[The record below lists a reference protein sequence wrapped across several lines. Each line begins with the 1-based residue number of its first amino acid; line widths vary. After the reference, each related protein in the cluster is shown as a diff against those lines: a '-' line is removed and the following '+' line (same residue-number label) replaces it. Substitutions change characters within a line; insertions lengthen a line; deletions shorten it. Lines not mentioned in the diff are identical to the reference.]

1 MARSSNGF
9 NQLGAGAG
17 RQKSGGQRS
26 VGICGRLASG
36 SVGWPELE
44 FISSSAPEM
53 LVEHLRSTGVFR
65 AALIDVPKENW
76 GVRPAVVLNILDRLT
91 YQALVD
97 RLSVDL
103 IGDLSPSVY
112 GWRLPPDSTE
122 RGEYSHNNIQWDAYR
137 DHLSVAT
144 TFSRA
149 GYERISSLAS
159 RACR

>member
-1 MARSSNGF
+1 MASINWERALDVKKAVANVRSEF
-9 NQLGAGAG
+9 
-17 RQKSGGQRS
+17 
-26 VGICGRLASG
+26 VGDWHLDPW
-36 SVGWPELE
+36 GWPELE

-144 TFSRA
+144 TFFESGLRT
-149 GYERISSLAS
+149 GLPRVQLT
-159 RACR
+159 RGV